1 MGPKAA
7 PLAIVVLAAG
17 QGTRMKSG
25 LVKVLHEV
33 AGRPMLG
40 HVLAAAEA
48 LTPERLVVV
57 IGRDGEAVAEAF
69 AGRATFVEQGE
80 LRGTGHAVQQTEPV
94 LSDLQGDVL
103 VLYGDVP
110 LLRAETL
117 RRLREHKAA
126 TGADLAM
133 LSSTLSL
140 PGIVI
145 RDAGGRVER
154 IVEVTDAT
162 PAELAVR
169 EYNTGVYLV
178 SAELLWKAL
187 GRLDDG
193 NAQGELY
200 LTDVVGIAVSEGR
213 SVEALVMDD
222 PEEAVG
228 VNTRAELARAGAT
241 LRRRTAERLMDDGV
255 AIVDPASTWID
266 VDVQIGR
273 DTRIDPGVMIT
284 GRTQIGER
292 AHVKAHCVIESSE
305 LGDEVVVGPSA
316 HVRPGCRFGRG
327 VRIGNF
333 VEVKNSDL
341 ADGVK
346 ADHLSYIGDA
356 DVGAEASFGCGS
368 ITVNY
373 DGVAKHRTRVGA
385 RAFVGCNSNLIAPL
399 EIEPDS
405 YVAAGSTI
413 TQDVPGESLAVGRAR
428 QRNVEG
434 WVRRRGTAAQ
444 QAAARARGAD
454 DGGDAEDTDPEA

>member
-1 MGPKAA
+1 MGPQAA
-7 PLAIVVLAAG
+7 PLAVVVLAAG

-40 HVLAAAEA
+40 HVLATAEA
-48 LTPERLVVV
+48 LEPERLVVV

-69 AGRATFVEQGE
+69 GGRATFVEQGE
-80 LRGTGHAVQQTEPV
+80 LRGTGHAVQQTEPA
-94 LSDLQGDVL
+94 LSDFTGDVL

-117 RRLREHKAA
+117 QRLRERKAA
-126 TGADLAM
+126 AGAELAM
-133 LSSTLSL
+133 LTSTLPL
-140 PGIVI
+140 PGIVL
-145 RDAGGRVER
+145 RDAAGHVAR

-162 PAELAVR
+162 PAEL
-169 EYNTGVYLV
+169 EIQEFNTGVYLV
-178 SAELLWKAL
+178 GSELLWKAL
-187 GRLDDG
+187 ARLDDS
-193 NAQGELY
+193 NAQGEFY
-200 LTDVVGIAVSEGR
+200 LTDIVAGSVADGR
-213 SVEALVMDD
+213 RVEAVTMHD
-222 PEEAVG
+222 PEEALG
-228 VNTRAELARAGAT
+228 VNTRSELARAGAT
-241 LRRRTAERLMDDGV
+241 LRRRTAERLMDQGV
-255 AIVDPASTWID
+255 GIVDPSSTWID
-266 VDVQIGR
+266 VDVEIGR

-284 GRTQIGER
+284 GPTVIGTG

-305 LGDEVVVGPSA
+305 LGDEVVIGPSA
-316 HVRPGCRFGRG
+316 HLRPGCRLALG
-327 VRIGNF
+327 VRVGNF

-341 ADGVK
+341 GEGVK

-356 DVGAEASFGCGS
+356 DVGAGASFGCGS

-385 RAFVGCNSNLIAPL
+385 RAFVGCNANLIAPL
-399 EIEPDS
+399 ELADDS

-444 QAAARARGAD
+444 QAASKARGE
-454 DGGDAEDTDPEA
+454 GEDA